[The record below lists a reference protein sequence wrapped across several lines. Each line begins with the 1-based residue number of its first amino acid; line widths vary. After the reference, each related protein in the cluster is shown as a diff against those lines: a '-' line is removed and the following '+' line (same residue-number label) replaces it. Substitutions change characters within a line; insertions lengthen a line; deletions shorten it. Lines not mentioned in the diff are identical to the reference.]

1 MCLTIFCM
9 IFDRN
14 GAKKSGLFCGINLMF
29 ERMQRDHEV
38 DVFQTLK
45 SIRVNR
51 PQFIEDIVSPSAVSS
66 LIDIKKTIY
75 CV

>member
-1 MCLTIFCM
+1 LTYDIVYV
-9 IFDRN
+9 DRN

-45 SIRVNR
+45 TIRVNR
-51 PQFIEDIVSPSAVSS
+51 PQFIEDIVSYLGNDPR
-66 LIDIKKTIY
+66 
-75 CV
+75 